1 MTMFEQSKRGYMMTR
16 QKTRVLFLAILFAFL
31 IPASAFAQS
40 VFATLTGSVVDP
52 SQAVVP
58 GAKIALKNTAS
69 GDVRRTV
76 TNQDGY
82 FSFTSIPVGANYEV
96 SVEAPGFTGYKAT
109 DMIFSGAET
118 KSLNVTMKVGT
129 TSDAVDVV
137 SAVDAVP
144 TVSGEKSATL
154 TRKELDNYAIVG
166 RNAAEFIKIM
176 PGFSISGTGTENR
189 TNFTGETI
197 GINGNG
203 DGGSQSPFNGAYSN
217 NGLPAGS
224 LDITAD
230 GSHVSDP
237 GCNCATPVNPN
248 SEFIA
253 EFKVLTSNFS
263 AENSKGPSVVTS
275 VGRSGGTNYHGS
287 VYLSARHH
295 SMNSNDWLNNKLG
308 APKPANK
315 YFFPGGTFSG
325 PVKIPG
331 TGFNKNRDKLFF
343 FAGFENFF
351 QTLDTGLIR
360 ATVPTAGMRTGNY
373 TESELRK
380 IEGLVRGNYQTASG
394 APAQRPGGDFAPGGM
409 IPASQID
416 KNGRAMMNLLPLPTS
431 DPTAT
436 GGFNYI
442 NQIVFNQNSRQ
453 FFTRVDYNI
462 SDNTKLFFRYNFQN
476 ERQLFPVGLWWR
488 NASQVP
494 YPTEI
499 VGKNRSDSISIGL
512 TKVFSPT
519 LTNEF
524 VFGYTTIKF
533 PNVFNDPDKVDRT
546 KLGIDFPGVFKN
558 GVKQIPSI
566 TGWGGDMATLFNP
579 GGFEA
584 GGDRGLFA
592 DKFLPTISN
601 NLTKVWGTHTTK
613 VGGFWEFVINNQP
626 GNGNTNGVAAFA
638 NWGGNSTG
646 SQYADLLTGRVA
658 NYGEQTF
665 NRLNNIGSN
674 IAEFFVQDD
683 WKVNRR
689 LTLNLGLRA
698 SHLGAWFDREGF
710 GFAVF
715 DPALY
720 KAGQGSTDFNGFS
733 WNKRDPKYR
742 NSGFGTKPLLFAPRF
757 GFAYDVFGEGK
768 TILRG
773 GWGQFYYSDFQFT
786 RGLDVSAGVRSFGID
801 NTTFNDIA
809 AIKATGN
816 LPTLGG
822 GTNASDD
829 KRPKVQSYSFT
840 IAQRLPGSSIVEMA
854 YVGNKAT
861 NTLNRTDNGDITNGI
876 NANAIPAGALFRY
889 ENPGNLQQ
897 SEIDATR
904 KFAGY
909 QNIYVAAHNLY
920 SNYNSLQ
927 VSWIRTKGKANLNM
941 NYTLGKSMGI
951 VGNYDEFNLQNSYG
965 ATAADRRHVFNAAY
979 SLELPNFV
987 KSGPKFAKGVAN
999 GWQFSGITQV
1009 QSGANLTANTGGS
1022 FNTDYQGAT
1031 LANGQNISSNTIWG
1045 TPGIVSRPLL
1055 TCDPNAGGSNNT
1067 YVKQSCFALP
1077 RARGQS
1083 GPFVGPRI
1091 SGPTFF
1097 NSDLGLYKNFNISES
1112 KRIQFRFNAYNFL
1125 NHPLWSFVNGSP
1137 NTKLAY
1143 NNQTN
1148 KFDNSV
1154 FGITTEKQGRRVVM
1168 LTLKFYF

>member
-1 MTMFEQSKRGYMMTR
+1 MNSRKSRSH
-16 QKTRVLFLAILFAFL
+16 LALAIFFALL
-31 IPASAFAQS
+31 IPAAGFAQS
-40 VFATLTGSVVDP
+40 VFATLTGSIVDP

-58 GAKIALKNTAS
+58 GAKVALKNNAS
-69 GDVRRTV
+69 GATRRTV

-82 FSFTSIPVGANYEV
+82 FSFTSIPVGPLYEIT
-96 SVEAPGFTGYKAT
+96 VEASGFTNYKAT
-109 DMIFSGAET
+109 EMTFSGAET
-118 KSLNVTMKVGT
+118 KSLNVTLKVGT
-129 TSDAVDVV
+129 TADAVDVV
-137 SAVDAVP
+137 SAADAVP
-144 TVSGEKSATL
+144 TVSGEKSSTL
-154 TRKELDNYAIVG
+154 TRKEMENYAIVG

-176 PGFSISGTGTENR
+176 PGFSIAGTGTENR
-189 TNFTGETI
+189 SNFTGETV

-217 NGLPAGS
+217 NGLPGGS

-230 GSHVSDP
+230 GAHVSDP

-248 SEFIA
+248 SEFIE

-263 AENSKGPSVVTS
+263 AENSKGPSVVSS
-275 VGRSGGTNYHGS
+275 VGRSGGKDYHGS

-308 APKPANK
+308 APKPENK

-325 PVKIPG
+325 PVKFPF
-331 TGFNKNRDKLFF
+331 TSFNKNRDKLFF

-373 TESELRK
+373 TASELRK
-380 IEGLVRGNYQTASG
+380 MEGLVNGQYQTASG
-394 APAQRPGGDFAPGGM
+394 APAQVPGADFAPGGI

-416 KNGRAMMNLLPLPTS
+416 KNGRAMMALLPNPNANPTV
-431 DPTAT
+431 T

-453 FFTRVDYNI
+453 FFTRIDYNI
-462 SDNTKLFFRYNFQN
+462 SDNTKLFIRYNFQN

-488 NASQVP
+488 NGSQVP

-499 VGKNRSDSISIGL
+499 VGKNRSDSISVGL
-512 TKVFSPT
+512 TKIFSPT
-519 LTNEF
+519 MTNEF

-533 PNVFNDPDKVDRT
+533 PNVFNDPAKVDRT
-546 KLGIDFPGVFKN
+546 KLGIDFPGLFKN

-566 TGWGGDMATLFNP
+566 TGWGGDMATMFNP
-579 GGFEA
+579 GGFEV
-584 GGDRGLFA
+584 GGSRGLFA

-626 GNGNTNGVAAFA
+626 ANGNTNGVAAFA

-665 NRLNNIGSN
+665 NRLNNIGST

-698 SHLGAWFDREGF
+698 SRLGAWYDREGF

-715 DPALY
+715 DPKLY
-720 KAGQGSTDFNGFS
+720 NAAKGSTDFNGFTWS
-733 WNKRDPKYR
+733 KRDSNYR
-742 NSGFGTKPLLFAPRF
+742 NSGFGSKPLYLAPRF
-757 GFAYDVFGEGK
+757 GFAYDAFGTGK

-786 RGLDVSAGVRSFGID
+786 VGLDVSAGVRSAGLN
-801 NTTFNDIA
+801 NTTFNEIA
-809 AIKATGN
+809 ATKVTGD
-816 LPTLGG
+816 LPTLAAGV
-822 GTNASDD
+822 NPNDD

-840 IAQRLPGSSIVEMA
+840 IAQRLPGSSIMEVA

-861 NTLNRTDNGDITNGI
+861 DTLNRTGPGPITNGI
-876 NANAIPAGALFRY
+876 NPNAVPAGALFRY
-889 ENPGNLQQ
+889 PTQNNLSTEQV
-897 SEIDATR
+897 DATR
-904 KFAGY
+904 PYRGY
-909 QNIYVAAHNLY
+909 QDLAIATHNLY

-927 VSWIRTKGKANLNM
+927 VSWIRTKGKANINM
-941 NYTLGKSMGI
+941 NYTLGKNMGI
-951 VGNYDEFNLQNSYG
+951 VGNYDEFNLANSYG
-965 ATAADRRHVFNAAY
+965 ALSNDRRHVFNAAY
-979 SLELPNFV
+979 SLELP
-987 KSGPKFAKGVAN
+987 KFARGGNKFAQGVVN

-1009 QSGANLTANTGGS
+1009 QSSANLTGSTGGG
-1022 FNTDYQGAT
+1022 FNQDFNGAT
-1031 LANGQNISSNTIWG
+1031 LANGEPINSSTVWG
-1045 TPGIVSRPLL
+1045 TPSIVARPTL
-1055 TCDPNAGGSNNT
+1055 TCNPQGDGTNNL
-1067 YVKQSCFALP
+1067 YIKQSCFGLP
-1077 RARGQS
+1077 TQRGQS
-1083 GPFVGPRI
+1083 GPFVGPRV
-1091 SGPTFF
+1091 SGPAFF

-1125 NHPLWSFVNGSP
+1125 NHPLWSFINNSA
-1137 NTKLAY
+1137 NTKLVY
-1143 NNQTN
+1143 NP
-1148 KFDNSV
+1148 NSKSFNNSI
-1154 FGITTEKQGRRVVM
+1154 FGQTTEKQGRRFVM
-1168 LTLKFYF
+1168 LTLKYYF